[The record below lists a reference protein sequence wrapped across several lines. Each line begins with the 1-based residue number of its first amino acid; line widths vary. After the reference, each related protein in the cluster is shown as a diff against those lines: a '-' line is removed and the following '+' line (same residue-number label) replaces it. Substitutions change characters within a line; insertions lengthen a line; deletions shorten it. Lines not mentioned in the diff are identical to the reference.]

1 MTQQQDKVTAMA
13 AKVLLVETAANPLGK
28 VRDELARRY
37 DLTAVVGVEEAMLA
51 VRSGGPF
58 AVAVSDYKMPRKDG
72 LAFFSVLRQIQPE
85 TVRLLQVPYGD
96 MDVAVGAVADDLIFR
111 FVVKPLSV
119 DALARHI
126 EAAVAQHKLLTAER
140 AFLAETMH
148 GAVQAL
154 TDVLSLA
161 NPAAFGRAQRIR
173 GLVHRM
179 ATLMQVPDFWEVDMA
194 AMLSHIGCVSL
205 PIAVLEKI
213 SMGKDLTV
221 AERKLFE
228 SHPTLGAGLLAH
240 IPRLGG
246 VAEVIRL
253 QHAAN
258 EPGVPL
264 GARMLK
270 VALDYDMLVH
280 KGIPS
285 SQIFRRMKGTRGAYD
300 ETMIAALESAI
311 PSDTGYVRRMVGM
324 RDLKEFMIL
333 EENIVTT
340 DGMLLL
346 AKDSELNENNIYR
359 LIESKQSFDI
369 REPVKVLV
377 PERTVM

>member
-1 MTQQQDKVTAMA
+1 MA
-13 AKVLLVETAANPLGK
+13 EKVLLVETAANPLGK

-37 DLTAVVGVEEAMLA
+37 DFTAVVGVDEGLLA
-51 VRSGGPF
+51 AKNAGPF
-58 AVAVSDYKMPRKDG
+58 AVVLADYKMPKKDG
-72 LAFFSVLRQIQPE
+72 LFLFQALGALHPQ
-85 TVRLLQVPYGD
+85 TVRLLQIPYGD
-96 MDVAVGAVADDLIFR
+96 MDVAVGALADGLIFR
-111 FVVKPLSV
+111 FLVKPLSA
-119 DALARHI
+119 DALVRQI
-126 EAAVAQHKLLTAER
+126 EAGVAQHKLQTAER

-179 ATLMQVPDFWEVDMA
+179 ATLMRVDDFWEVDMA

-205 PIAVLEKI
+205 PVAVLEKI
-213 SMGKDLTV
+213 TTGKDLTV

-240 IPRLGG
+240 IPRLEG
-246 VAEVIRL
+246 VAEIIRL
-253 QHAAN
+253 QHAPN
-258 EPGVPL
+258 QPGTPA

-270 VALDYDMLVH
+270 VALDYDLLAH
-280 KGIPS
+280 RGIPS
-285 SQIFRRMKGTRGAYD
+285 SQIFQRMRGERCYD
-300 ETMIAALESAI
+300 TAMIAALESAI
-311 PSDTGYVRRMVGM
+311 PPDTGYVRRMVGM

-346 AKDSELNENNIYR
+346 AKDSELNESNIYR

-369 REPVKVLV
+369 KEPVKVLV
-377 PERTVM
+377 PERTVI

>member
-1 MTQQQDKVTAMA
+1 MA
-13 AKVLLVETAANPLGK
+13 EKVLLVETAANPMGK
-28 VRDELARRY
+28 LRDELARRY
-37 DLTAVVGVEEAMLA
+37 ELTAVVGVDEGISVAKTA
-51 VRSGGPF
+51 GPF
-58 AVAVSDYKMPRKDG
+58 AVALADYKMPKKDG
-72 LAFFSVLRQIQPE
+72 LFLFQALKALHPE
-85 TVRLLQVPYGD
+85 TVRMLQIPYGD
-96 MDVAVGAVADDLIFR
+96 LDVAVGAMADDLIFR
-111 FVVKPLSV
+111 FAVKPLSADGLV
-119 DALARHI
+119 RHI
-126 EAAVAQHKLLTAER
+126 EAGVAQHKLLTAER
-140 AFLAETMH
+140 AFLRETMH

-173 GLVHRM
+173 GTVHRM
-179 ATLMQVPDFWEVDMA
+179 ATMMQIPDFWEVDMA

-205 PIAVLEKI
+205 PVGVLEKI

-221 AERKLFE
+221 QERKLFE

-246 VAEVIRL
+246 VAEIIRL
-253 QHAAN
+253 QHAPCT
-258 EPGVPL
+258 PGTPL
-264 GARMLK
+264 GARLLK
-270 VALDYDMLVH
+270 VALGYDMLAH

-285 SQIFRRMKGTRGAYD
+285 TQIFQHMKAARGSYD
-300 ETMIAALESAI
+300 EAIIAVLESAI
-311 PSDTGYVRRMVGM
+311 PSDTGYVRRLVGM

-369 REPVKVLV
+369 KEPVKVLV
-377 PERTVM
+377 PERTVI